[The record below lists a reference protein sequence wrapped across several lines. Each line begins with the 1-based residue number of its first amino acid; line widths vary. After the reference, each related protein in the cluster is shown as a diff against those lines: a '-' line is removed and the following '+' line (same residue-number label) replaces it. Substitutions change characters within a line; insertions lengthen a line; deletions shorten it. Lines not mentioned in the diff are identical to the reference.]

1 MKRILVGLD
10 GSKRAP
16 LVMGAA
22 AQLAKLTGAKLIA
35 YRAISIPTDMPQ
47 ELLTMIDRRLEDVLI
62 SNARTGLERLA
73 IEAGAREQVEQF
85 VVTLATAWDGI
96 CRTAT
101 EYNVD
106 LVVIGSH
113 GYGGLDRVLGTTAS
127 KVVNHTDRNL
137 FVVRQPV

>member
-16 LVMGAA
+16 LVMAAA
-22 AQLAKLTGAKLIA
+22 AQLAKLTGARLIV

-62 SNARTGLERLA
+62 SNARSDLERLA

-85 VVTLATAWDGI
+85 VVTLATAWDGV
-96 CRTAT
+96 CRIAT

-127 KVVNHTDRNL
+127 KVVNHTDRSL